1 MIEIKKLTKD
11 YGKFRA
17 VNEVDFSVRKG
28 EILGFLGPNGAGKT
42 TTMRLIT
49 GFLKPTSGKVIVSG
63 YDVQENPLQVKSKI
77 GYLPEN
83 PPLYPEMNVVSYLKF
98 IADIKGLERSKIK
111 HNIANVLDLCSLTS
125 VSKRVIANLSKGF
138 KQRVGMAQAL
148 INDPKVLI
156 LDEPTSGLDPKQIIE
171 IRNLIKSLAE
181 DRTVI
186 LSSHILP
193 EVQMTCER
201 VIIINNGRIV
211 AEDKQDNLSRYLN
224 GLDAYQVLMKKISK
238 AVVLFIKGIDGV
250 VNVGVDKSNT
260 KLLYIE
266 ANKDIRSDI
275 IKQLVSKN
283 HEVLEFKTRDFSLE
297 DVFLKLT
304 TEEAVVR

>member
-98 IADIKGLERSKIK
+98 IADIKGLEKSKIK

>member
-193 EVQMTCER
+193 EVQMTCGR

-224 GLDAYQVLMKKISK
+224 GLHAYQVLMKKISK
-238 AVVLFIKGIDGV
+238 AVVSFIKDIEGV
-250 VNVGVDKSNT
+250 VNVGVDKGNT

-304 TEEAVVR
+304 TEEAVTR

>member
-98 IADIKGLERSKIK
+98 IADIKGLEKSKIK

-193 EVQMTCER
+193 EVQMTCGR

-224 GLDAYQVLMKKISK
+224 GLHAYQVLMKKISK
-238 AVVLFIKGIDGV
+238 AVVSFIKDIEGV
-250 VNVGVDKSNT
+250 VNVGVDKGNT

-304 TEEAVVR
+304 TEEAVTR

>member
-98 IADIKGLERSKIK
+98 IADIKGLEKSKIK

-193 EVQMTCER
+193 EVQMTCGR

-224 GLDAYQVLMKKISK
+224 GLYAYQVLMKKISK